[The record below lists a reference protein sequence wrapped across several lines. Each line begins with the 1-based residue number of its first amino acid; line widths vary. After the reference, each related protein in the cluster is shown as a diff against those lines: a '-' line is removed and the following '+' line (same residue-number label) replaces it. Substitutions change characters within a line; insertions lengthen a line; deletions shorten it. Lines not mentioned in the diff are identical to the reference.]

1 MRLVRIAPATA
12 RYLARALETSSQPG
26 PLTALS
32 EKFQEAADAG
42 DHAVELNDI
51 EAAYTARMIDREL
64 LPRATDVTRIVF
76 EKLLAR
82 LDGRTP
88 TREKGAST

>member
-1 MRLVRIAPATA
+1 MRSVRIAPATA
-12 RYLARALETSSQPG
+12 RYLSRALEASSQPG
-26 PLTALS
+26 PLSALS
-32 EKFQEAADAG
+32 EKFQSVADAG
-42 DHAVELNDI
+42 ERSVELNDI

-82 LDGRTP
+82 LDGHTP